1 MAKNLIVRFSH
12 NFFCHIIA
20 NCLNFFYKIKKKFF
34 ECYFNSKPLKIEI
47 LVYFSLKNS
56 KLSKIF
62 DSTQN
67 WTHIYKLEEKC
78 SCVKKKFRSKAF
90 SVNLLQLKQKNL
102 IIFLK
107 SLIFCFKQ
115 KTLIFKAFHLN
126 FFSYNTKSCLISLLR
141 WVYLWYLL
149 YEKLKKLLIFLKNW
163 LKINFLRV
171 SN

>member
-1 MAKNLIVRFSH
+1 MEKILIVRFSH

-20 NCLNFFYKIKKKFF
+20 NCLYFFYKCRKKFF
-34 ECYFNSKPLKIEI
+34 GCYFNSKPLKSWF

-67 WTHIYKLEEKC
+67 WTLIYKLGEKC
-78 SCVKKKFRSKAF
+78 SCVKKNFRSKAF

-107 SLIFCFKQ
+107 NLIFCFKQ

-126 FFSYNTKSCLISLLR
+126 FFSYNTKSCLVSLLR
-141 WVYLWYLL
+141 WV
-149 YEKLKKLLIFLKNW
+149 FCD
-163 LKINFLRV
+163 FSFMR
-171 SN
+171 